1 MAGPLSQRQ
10 LRAGELIR
18 HEIAAILQRGDIIDP
33 VLETHPVTISEVR
46 MSPDLKI
53 ATAYIMPLGGR
64 DVREVVKALAANKR
78 YLRGLLGKRLTMK
91 FTPDLRFL
99 ADETFDKAD
108 ATDRL
113 LRSPQVLRD
122 LADDKQNDGHQDEDD
137 GA

>member
-18 HEIAAILQRGDIIDP
+18 HELAAILQRGDIADP
-33 VLETHPVTISEVR
+33 VLETHPITVSEVR
-46 MSPDLKI
+46 LSPDLKI

-64 DVREVVKALAANKR
+64 DVRQVVKALAANKR
-78 YLRGLLGKRLTMK
+78 YLRGLLGKRLAMK

-99 ADETFDKAD
+99 ADETFDQAD

-113 LRSPQVLRD
+113 LRSPAVRRD
-122 LADDKQNDGHQDEDD
+122 LADAPQGPHDQLDED
-137 GA
+137 